1 MTRVSRTLTAIILQL
16 TSLTSWS
23 GPTPGSSSPR
33 VETVSGRYLIFLDNI
48 SIEEDQYLT
57 EAESKYDSYNISQS
71 REFSWDDKGPGIMLL
86 LAMITEKEKYVDDL
100 QQYCDDVI
108 NKKPRSPPPKSP

>member
-1 MTRVSRTLTAIILQL
+1 M
-16 TSLTSWS
+16 
-23 GPTPGSSSPR
+23 
-33 VETVSGRYLIFLDNI
+33 
-48 SIEEDQYLT
+48 T
-57 EAESKYDSYNISQS
+57 EAERKYDSYNISQS

-108 NKKPRSPPPKSP
+108 NKKPRSPGGMVFISKLLAISGVTSFIGLKSKKFDVVGIKYENDIVYYLF